1 MPSSSPEAVNPLA
14 DVLAGRGKL
23 AGRYLAVSIINI
35 FNSQALLYIANSIWG
50 WPGGWANVFAAILAS
65 IPAYLLSRAWV
76 WEKRGGHSMRR
87 EVLPFWVITFVGLVV
102 SSVAAA
108 LADRQFGA
116 GLLVN
121 VASLGAY
128 FIVWVAKFVLL
139 DHLFSQD
146 PQDDELIDGDPVDE
160 THRA

>member
-1 MPSSSPEAVNPLA
+1 MSSEAVNPLA
-14 DVLAGRGKL
+14 DVLAGRGKT

-35 FNSQALLYIANSIWG
+35 FNSQALLYLGNSVWG
-50 WPGGWANVFAAILAS
+50 WPGGWANVFAASLAS
-65 IPAYLLSRAWV
+65 IPAYILSRAWV
-76 WEKRGGHSMRR
+76 WEKRGAHSMRG
-87 EVLPFWVITFVGLVV
+87 EVLPFWILTLIGLVL

-128 FIVWVAKFVLL
+128 FVVWVAKFLIL
-139 DHLFSQD
+139 DRLFGQGPDSLSND
-146 PQDDELIDGDPVDE
+146 TD
-160 THRA
+160 AASA

>member
-1 MPSSSPEAVNPLA
+1 MPSPTPEAANPLA
-14 DVLAGRGKL
+14 DVLAGRSKL
-23 AGRYLAVSIINI
+23 AGRYLAVSVINI
-35 FNSQALLYIANSIWG
+35 FNSQALLFLANSVWG
-50 WPGGWANVFAAILAS
+50 WPGGWANVFAASLAS

-76 WEKRGGHSMRR
+76 WEKRGSHSMRR
-87 EVLPFWVITFVGLVV
+87 EVLPFWVITLIGLVV

-128 FIVWVAKFVLL
+128 FIVWVAKFVILNRLFTQDL
-139 DHLFSQD
+139 D
-146 PQDDELIDGDPVDE
+146 DDEAVD
-160 THRA
+160 TSSAQASGH